1 MTQHTPGPWKAIAA
15 AVYAG
20 RPLSTVVV
28 SGDHGRLSADE
39 AEANARLIAA
49 APELLEACKQMLAA
63 LDQLHREGLR
73 EYHPIAD
80 DTRAAIAKAT
90 Q

>member
-1 MTQHTPGPWKAIAA
+1 MKSDGDYVGMNCVRIFS
-15 AVYAG
+15 
-20 RPLSTVVV
+20 LS
-28 SGDHGRLSADE
+28 E
-39 AEANARLIAA
+39 AEIAPANAYGDTREEMWANARLIAA
-49 APELLEACKQMLAA
+49 APDLLEACKQMLAA